1 MKFLQITKKF
11 PFPLHDGESIAVT
24 NLSRAMTKIG
34 WEVDMLAMN
43 TSKHPFHG
51 EERPAALSHY
61 GKIIRVGVNNEI
73 NWQGALAHLLRG
85 KSYQAER
92 FIDIEFEQRL
102 GEMLRNGQY
111 DVVQLE
117 SFYLSPYIDTI
128 RRYTKT
134 HVSMRAHNIEH
145 LIWQRLAEHTPWGL
159 KKWYLNRISN
169 ELKDLEV
176 NYLSEYDSILAI
188 SPCDKTIFESLGY
201 KGPIRTIPIGVDTDD
216 YDKVADVSPKNI
228 GFIGTLDWRPNEQ
241 GIRWF
246 LDEVWGKCLNFLGPS
261 RLFVAGRGASS
272 ALRGKLESTPYC
284 SFEGAVPCANQFLD
298 KNAIM
303 IVPLLSGSGMRV
315 KIIEGMAKGML
326 VITTT
331 LGLEGIPAEN
341 ERDVMIADTPAE
353 FVSALRTALNEPKR
367 VAKMQKNAISFV
379 EKHFDVLHVGRN
391 LHEFYCENLQI
402 SKKKQQSMITFE
414 A

>member
-1 MKFLQITKKF
+1 MKLLQVTKKF
-11 PFPLHDGESIAVT
+11 PFPLHDGESIAIT
-24 NLSRAMTKIG
+24 NLSRALTKLG
-34 WEVDMLAMN
+34 WEVDVLAMN

-51 EERPAALSHY
+51 EDRPKALAHY
-61 GKIIRVGVNNEI
+61 GKVTRIAVDNEI
-73 NWQGALAHLLRG
+73 NWRGALSHLLKG

-92 FIDIEFEQRL
+92 FIDMEFDQKL
-102 GEMLRNGQY
+102 GQILRYGNY

-128 RRYTKT
+128 RRYAHA

-145 LIWQRLAEHTPWGL
+145 LIWKRLAEHTPWGF

-169 ELKDLEV
+169 ELESLEST
-176 NYLSEYDSILAI
+176 YFSHYDSILAI
-188 SPCDKTIFESLGY
+188 SPCDKEKFESLGY
-201 KGPIRTIPIGVDTDD
+201 KGPIRTIPIGVDTAD
-216 YDKVADVSPKNI
+216 YDAVSDSNSKNI

-261 RLFVAGRGASS
+261 RLLVAGRGASS

-284 SFEGAVPCANQFLD
+284 SFEGAVPCANQFLH
-298 KNAIM
+298 KNSIM

-326 VITTT
+326 VITTR
-331 LGLEGIPAEN
+331 LGLEGIPAQHGKE
-341 ERDVMIADTPAE
+341 VLIADSPKE
-353 FVSALRTALNEPKR
+353 FAACIQQALNEPQK
-367 VAKMQKNAISFV
+367 VKAIQKNAISFV
-379 EKHFDVLHVGRN
+379 GEKFDMLLQGQR
-391 LHEFYCENLQI
+391 LHEFYCENLPI
-402 SKKKQQSMITFE
+402 SDKKQQSMITFD